1 MKDKS
6 CQADW
11 RNVFHN
17 GNEGQIVPSGLEKC
31 PS

>member
-11 RNVFHN
+11 RNVLHR
-17 GNEGQIVPSGLEKC
+17 GDEGQIMPSRLEKC
-31 PS
+31 PL